1 MKKVRVARVLRET
14 PEIVS
19 FDLVAMDGQSL
30 PAATAGSHIDVL
42 MGFNSN
48 QGNPPAVRQYSLCQ
62 GPDETD
68 CFRIAVKREP
78 LSRGGSQW
86 MHDSVREGDELEIG
100 EPRDN
105 FPLSEEANFHVL
117 VAGGIGITPMLSMA
131 QHLHA
136 KGVPFRLEYF
146 VRSMEHAAFASALKD
161 APFRDYVR
169 FHPGVGRDALE
180 EFAYEQLGSPSS
192 GNAHLYICG
201 PAPFMELIERVT
213 KTSWAEGTVHTEYFG
228 AATGQQ
234 AGDGP
239 FMVRLARSDQELL
252 VPAGV
257 PVVEVLE
264 AAGVSV
270 DTSCR
275 QGACG
280 TCLLNVLEGV
290 PDHRDGFL
298 LPHEKQEGRCMIA
311 CVSRSLSPV
320 LVLDI

>member
-1 MKKVRVARVLRET
+1 MQKVRVARVLRET

-19 FDLVAMDGQSL
+19 FDLVAADDQSL
-30 PAATAGSHIDVL
+30 PAAAAGSHIDVL
-42 MGFNSN
+42 IGSNS
-48 QGNPPAVRQYSLCQ
+48 GEGDPPIVRQYSLCQ
-62 GPDETD
+62 APDETD

-86 MHDSVREGDELEIG
+86 MHESLGEGDELEIG

-105 FPLSEEANFHVL
+105 FPLSDKADLHVL

-136 KGVPFRLEYF
+136 KGAPFRLEYF
-146 VRSMEHAAFASALKD
+146 VRSIEHAAFASALQN
-161 APFRDYVR
+161 APFRDHVR
-169 FHPGVGRDALE
+169 FHTGVAPDALE
-180 EFAYEQLGSPSS
+180 GFANELFGSPSS
-192 GNAHLYICG
+192 ADAHLYICG
-201 PAPFMELIERVT
+201 PAPFMELVERVT
-213 KTSWAEGTVHTEYFG
+213 RTAWPDGTVHMEYFG
-228 AATGQQ
+228 AAAGHK
-234 AGDGP
+234 AGDGQ
-239 FMVRLARSDQELL
+239 FVVRLARSDRELV

-257 PVVEVLE
+257 PVIEVLE

-280 TCLLNVLEGV
+280 TCLLNVLDGV

-320 LVLDI
+320 LVLDV